1 MNIDRSG
8 FIELLESSYARNY
21 NIIEDDPAFP
31 EDLPV
36 AFRAEYFQR
45 DEKYW
50 LSKKIHIYVNETN
63 EYVYVFSAPSFDES
77 LAQRCIQFALDDG
90 LPRVQPH
97 KEHQYTNVKALFVYE
112 SFTPEAVKSV
122 RKRRLHQEYHH
133 GFWGYTDL
141 LLCGVNPQTEE
152 VFVNR
157 AGNPMKAYFRKL
169 FSAQRKKLKSCS
181 QIN

>member
-1 MNIDRSG
+1 MS
-8 FIELLESSYARNY
+8 LERFAFLEQLRDSYSAYY
-21 NIIEDDPAFP
+21 NIYENDGRTELPLAFSA
-31 EDLPV
+31 D
-36 AFRAEYFQR
+36 FIQR
-45 DEKYW
+45 NESYW
-50 LSKKIHIYVNETN
+50 LSKKMVTWANETN
-63 EYVYVFSAPSFDES
+63 EFCYVFSAEYFDRTTVS
-77 LAQRCIQFALDDG
+77 KCIDFALDEG
-90 LPRVQPH
+90 LPRVKPH